1 MDIMKKIS
9 IIALSVLALA
19 CISCE
24 IDNYAGP
31 EAALEGVFIDKVT
44 GKPME
49 LSQGTGN
56 MSIRIVETSYA
67 KGDSTVVVQPQGL
80 NVMQDGTFKNTR
92 LFAGTYEMWPF
103 ESCCYE
109 GENAKQ
115 IVELANGKTTKITFE
130 VTPYFEVEWVDEPW
144 QDEEGYVHATFKF
157 SCNPLPDDTYTQAVA
172 EKAQMFLSTTVKV
185 GTGADSRYAN
195 NELNV
200 TNADEGNVISAV
212 SKVPMYFSQKMWV
225 RVGVKPKV
233 NATKGV
239 FDKYC
244 LSSIKTIDV
253 VGTK

>member
-1 MDIMKKIS
+1 MNKTIKI
-9 IIALSVLALA
+9 LSLALLSLGA
-19 CISCE
+19 VACE
-24 IDNYAGP
+24 IDNYQAP
-31 EAALEGVFIDKVT
+31 DATLEGKFIDKVT
-44 GKPME
+44 GKNME
-49 LSQGTGN
+49 LAHGTGN
-56 MSIRIVETSYA
+56 MSIRIMETSYA
-67 KGDSTVVVQPQGL
+67 HGDETVVVQPQSL
-80 NVMQDGTFKNTR
+80 NVQQDGTFKNTK

-115 IVELANGKTTKITFE
+115 VVNLTSGKTTNLVFE

-144 QDEEGYVHATFKF
+144 QDEKGYVHATFKF
-157 SCNPLPDDTYTQAVA
+157 TRNPVPDDSYTPADA
-172 EKAQMFLSTTVKV
+172 EKAQMFISTTMKV
-185 GTGADSRYAN
+185 GTGGDSRYAN

-212 SKVPMYFSQKMWV
+212 SKEPMYFTQKMWV

-233 NATKGV
+233 NATNGV

-253 VGTK
+253 TGTK